1 MSKKTLFLSLMALSL
16 SIGLASSL
24 GSVNAVDFDG
34 QENKYIQLCS
44 SSKLSKNQQKTCKEF
59 NTYLNKKNKE
69 LSAQA
74 KNAKK
79 DAQESKDSIE
89 NLAKQITDI
98 ETKISSTE
106 SELNYI
112 QKSIANIEKQISN
125 KRKQLEDRLYSMQT
139 TMNSNIFTSYIF
151 GADSFSDFF
160 SRIIN
165 FKEIT
170 NYENELIDDLNESM
184 KEIQKQESTLK
195 ILKNSLEDDKKS
207 QANLQKTFQA
217 KLLEQNK
224 TIADNSSE
232 VSKNQESME
241 KIQANL
247 AALQKASNESKV
259 SNVTQATTDK
269 KPKPK
274 PNTDTNQSTK
284 PDTTKPNTNTDTSKP
299 NTDTTKPDTNNS
311 NQSTSQDNSNDLSA
325 NEELG
330 LKIANKAL
338 TRQGYMY
345 VWGGAHSWSSIKNPN
360 WTQFDCSGLV
370 NWVHYQSGV
379 NLGRI
384 HYTGSLINA
393 GKSVSKNNL
402 QAGDIILFSSN
413 GSSSGVH
420 HVGIYIGGNK
430 MVHAPTTGQPVQVAN
445 LNTNY
450 WQREWY
456 TCRRLY

>member
-1 MSKKTLFLSLMALSL
+1 MSKKTILLSLMTVCLSV
-16 SIGLASSL
+16 GLAASL
-24 GSVNAVDFDG
+24 TTVNAVDFDG

-44 SSKLSKNQQKTCKEF
+44 SSKLTSSQQKTCKEF
-59 NTYLNKKNKE
+59 NTYLNNKNKKLTTE
-69 LSAQA
+69 A
-74 KNAKK
+74 KNTKK
-79 DAQESKDSIE
+79 DAEETKDSIE
-89 NLAKQITDI
+89 NIAQQITAID
-98 ETKISSTE
+98 TKISSAQ
-106 SELNYI
+106 SELTYI
-112 QKSIANIEKQISN
+112 QKSIGQLETQISN
-125 KRKQLEDRLYSMQT
+125 KSTQLEERLYSMQT
-139 TMNSNIFTSYIF
+139 TMNSNILTSYIF
-151 GADSFSDFF
+151 GANSFSDFF

-165 FKEIT
+165 FREIT
-170 NYENELIDDLNESM
+170 NYDNELIEQLNDTM
-184 KEIQKQESTLK
+184 KEVQKQESTLK
-195 ILKNSLEDDKKS
+195 ILKTSLEEDKSK
-207 QANLQKTFQA
+207 QASLQKTYQA

-224 TIADNSSE
+224 TIANNSSE

-274 PNTDTNQSTK
+274 PNTNNNNSNSNNNTSGNSQ
-284 PDTTKPNTNTDTSKP
+284 TTKPNEDNT
-299 NTDTTKPDTNNS
+299 
-311 NQSTSQDNSNDLSA
+311 NQSNSSSNDNTNDLTS

-345 VWGGAHSWSSIKNPN
+345 VWGGAHSWSSIKDPN

-370 NWVHYQSGV
+370 NWAHYQCGV
-379 NLGRI
+379 DLGRI
-384 HYTGSLINA
+384 HYTGSLISA
-393 GKSVSKNNL
+393 GKSVSKSQL

-450 WQREWY
+450 WQKEWY